1 MDPQL
6 PSAKEA
12 DHLVSWRSIM
22 RRIDTNQ
29 TRVIERLREVHLI
42 ALKEI
47 ERLNLRISEL
57 ECQSP
62 AD

>member
-1 MDPQL
+1 
-6 PSAKEA
+6 
-12 DHLVSWRSIM
+12 M